1 MEVIQS
7 RGARDAAY
15 IKRMIKIQRSLELGG
30 RLLMLASRYKPAWV
44 AELAAHAGRGLS
56 RGLK

>member
-1 MEVIQS
+1 MIQS

-44 AELAAHAGRGLS
+44 AGTGMVGS
-56 RGLK
+56 